1 MDKFAGVGLK
11 NVFLIWILCIIFT
24 LMFRVIMV
32 KYPVD
37 GLKEV
42 AMAV

>member
-11 NVFLIWILCIIFT
+11 NVFLIWILCMIFS
-24 LMFRVIMV
+24 LMFKVIMV
-32 KYPVD
+32 KYPIE

-42 AMAV
+42 ALAV

>member
-11 NVFLIWILCIIFT
+11 NVFLIWIICMIFS
-24 LMFRVIMV
+24 LMFKVIMV

-37 GLKEV
+37 GLTEI
-42 AMAV
+42 AMAA